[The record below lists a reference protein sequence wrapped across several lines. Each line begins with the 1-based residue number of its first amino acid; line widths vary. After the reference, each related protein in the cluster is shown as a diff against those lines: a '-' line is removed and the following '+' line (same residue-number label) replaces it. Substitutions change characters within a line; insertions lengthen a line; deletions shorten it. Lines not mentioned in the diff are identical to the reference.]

1 MLYRYVPLKG
11 VCFWYR
17 LTKKCMGIDFTDFGL
32 QFENVYGFKKP
43 GLEMG
48 FENDIFWSEIGG

>member
-1 MLYRYVPLKG
+1 
-11 VCFWYR
+11 
-17 LTKKCMGIDFTDFGL
+17 MGIDFTDFGQ